1 MTMSSRSTRWEDT
14 PGTRS
19 KVTHSSVVAFADS
32 ISGIAKTT
40 SESGTPPYIYMQLPG
55 PNKVRLLLTP
65 TRTSSVPMNFG
76 REAVVGQVDLL
87 HILLALLRRIRFV
100 SQVKCMGLPTERLEW
115 RSCQQSTEEETE
127 LARKLKISFETA
139 KRH

>member
-1 MTMSSRSTRWEDT
+1 MADDHELKVHKMGRYSRDE
-14 PGTRS
+14 
-19 KVTHSSVVAFADS
+19 
-32 ISGIAKTT
+32 IEGIAKTT

-76 REAVVGQVDLL
+76 REAVV
-87 HILLALLRRIRFV
+87 
-100 SQVKCMGLPTERLEW
+100 KCMGLPTERLEW